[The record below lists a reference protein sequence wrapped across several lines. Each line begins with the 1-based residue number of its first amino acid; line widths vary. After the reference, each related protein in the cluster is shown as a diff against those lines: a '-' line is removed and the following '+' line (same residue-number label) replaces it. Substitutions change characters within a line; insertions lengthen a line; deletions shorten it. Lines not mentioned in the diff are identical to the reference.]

1 MDYNNNGELFDYI
14 VAKTKQT
21 FFFFVSKIINRLE
34 DKEACKFMH

>member
-21 FFFFVSKIINRLE
+21 FFFFCEQDNKQIRR
-34 DKEACKFMH
+34 